1 MKIGLNET
9 GEKLTLELGTLEA
22 NCLYNLLQVITGKSN
37 LTMEDISFASKTRKE
52 LNYFVGE

>member
-9 GEKLTLELGTLEA
+9 GDKLLVELGTMDA
-22 NCLYNLLQVITGKSN
+22 DCLYSLIQVIMGKSN
-37 LTMEDISFASKTRKE
+37 LTMEDIRFASNMRNE